1 MPIMTICVAYHDH
14 MYGLTR
20 PYVWVN
26 ATICV
31 DSDAYFRWKALLL
44 RQKGGLIAYLRSM
57 FPLVGDYQTKVLS
70 PIREYFNQKER
81 LHKISL
87 THARMLFRSR
97 PHPVTRPGQGYSCW
111 IRHETR

>member
-14 MYGLTR
+14 TCGLMR
-20 PYVWVN
+20 LYVW
-26 ATICV
+26 IPMPIF
-31 DSDAYFRWKALLL
+31 DGKHRFL
-44 RQKGGLIAYLRSM
+44 RQKGGLIAYLRPM

>member
-31 DSDAYFRWKALLL
+31 DSDAYFRWEALLFTSKRRFNRL
-44 RQKGGLIAYLRSM
+44 FTLDVPSRWRLSDKGIVTDKGIFQSK
-57 FPLVGDYQTKVLS
+57 G
-70 PIREYFNQKER
+70 
-81 LHKISL
+81 KI
-87 THARMLFRSR
+87 T
-97 PHPVTRPGQGYSCW
+97 
-111 IRHETR
+111 